1 MSEDHDAFVG
11 RVLDVL
17 AGIGFFGA
25 CVGVYL
31 LMHYFGF

>member
-17 AGIGFFGA
+17 AGIGFVGA

-31 LMHYFGF
+31 LMLAWGF

>member
-17 AGIGFFGA
+17 AGIGFVGV

-31 LMHYFGF
+31 LMLALGW

>member
-17 AGIGFFGA
+17 AGIGFVGV
-25 CVGVYL
+25 CLGVYL
-31 LMHYFGF
+31 LMLYLGF